1 MKEWESPASAEQ
13 IEHVLLMQNRA
24 ANIHRFRQRVNRLS
38 AILFICLG
46 AQVVLNIFLGILLI
60 SGVSFDSFWGGT
72 FFLQLF
78 YTLLYAIPVFFG
90 GCAALRLSPREF
102 LLREKGNVGQ
112 KILAVFACL
121 AGAMLANVVVSTLL
135 EFLKNVFGGEISS
148 TMSSLLLPEDV
159 PGWIAY
165 FFLVCILP
173 AFVEEL
179 IFRGLILGSLAGI
192 NRLWALLISAVLFG
206 AFHGTLDQI
215 PFAIL
220 VGLML
225 GAACLYF
232 RSIYVAMAIH
242 AANNFI
248 SVIMQLVSTYCDEKT
263 ANRISLLL
271 MGSLILIGTVCF
283 VVLVAFRPEKSE
295 RPEKPADT
303 ATSLSN
309 ASAGRAAVSAPVL
322 WVFLVVQILWAIG
335 INYLST
341 LPVG

>member
-1 MKEWESPASAEQ
+1 
-13 IEHVLLMQNRA
+13 
-24 ANIHRFRQRVNRLS
+24 
-38 AILFICLG
+38 
-46 AQVVLNIFLGILLI
+46 
-60 SGVSFDSFWGGT
+60 
-72 FFLQLF
+72 
-78 YTLLYAIPVFFG
+78 
-90 GCAALRLSPREF
+90 
-102 LLREKGNVGQ
+102 
-112 KILAVFACL
+112 
-121 AGAMLANVVVSTLL
+121 
-135 EFLKNVFGGEISS
+135 
-148 TMSSLLLPEDV
+148 MSSLLLPEDV

-271 MGSLILIGTVCF
+271 MGSLILLCCF
-283 VVLVAFRPEKSE
+283 GGFPPGKE
-295 RPEKPADT
+295 R
-303 ATSLSN
+303 TSGKTRRHGN
-309 ASAGRAAVSAPVL
+309 
-322 WVFLVVQILWAIG
+322 
-335 INYLST
+335 
-341 LPVG
+341 LPVQCVSRTGGGFGSGSVGVSCCTDSLGNRYQLSFDLAGWMIPFSKRERCEETHLSFILFSIFDTHPEV